1 MDVEDWLRAL
11 GFERYQAAFRENDVD
26 AELLLGLTDDDL
38 KDIGVNSLGHRRRLL
53 EAIAGLRPERAPASD
68 PRPATHA
75 AGSLS
80 DTSAERRPLSV
91 MFCDL
96 IGSTAL
102 SARLDP
108 EDLREVIRAYQACV
122 ASTIQH
128 FDGFITRYVGDGVRS
143 CSPCRLPI
151 SHRRQSWPRSA
162 TRKRRSRRCCSRLK
176 DCRGSSRC

>member
-26 AELLLGLTDDDL
+26 VALLLGLTDDDL

-53 EAIAGLRPERAPASD
+53 EAIAGLRPEGAPTSN

-75 AGSLS
+75 PGGLS
-80 DTSAERRPLSV
+80 ETTAERRPLSV

-108 EDLREVIRAYQACV
+108 EDLRQVIRTYQECV
-122 ASTIQH
+122 ATTIRQ
-128 FDGFITRYVGDGVRS
+128 FEGFIAR
-143 CSPCRLPI
+143 
-151 SHRRQSWPRSA
+151 
-162 TRKRRSRRCCSRLK
+162 
-176 DCRGSSRC
+176 

>member
-1 MDVEDWLRAL
+1 MDVEDWLRGL

-102 SARLDP
+102 WHASIRKICGRLSDISSVCRQHHP
-108 EDLREVIRAYQACV
+108 ALR
-122 ASTIQH
+122 
-128 FDGFITRYVGDGVRS
+128 
-143 CSPCRLPI
+143 RL
-151 SHRRQSWPRSA
+151 HHA
-162 TRKRRSRRCCSRLK
+162 LC
-176 DCRGSSRC
+176 G